1 MGQKKMEK
9 GKAVAVIHGLKEGD
23 IIATPVYR
31 DAITGENLKELSNWV
46 LRITVR
52 DLADIELYMP
62 KGK

>member
-1 MGQKKMEK
+1 MEK

-23 IIATPVYR
+23 IFATPVYR
-31 DAITGENLKELSNWV
+31 DAKTGENLKELSRWE

-52 DLADIELYMP
+52 DLADIEIYMP